1 MNENILVLSD
11 LNTGNNLKQGD
22 QTILKYLC
30 GDGSGEVLKL
40 EGLKA
45 RAVLKN
51 RKNTVIFSTETTVR
65 ANNEVLFIIDKIL
78 PATQYVLEI
87 IVDEKYIF
95 PSDNSLHLNITA
107 SSLGALVKEIENNPL
122 DLIIDDLK
130 SRLEISGSNHVHT
143 QQVAS
148 DIWEI
153 NHSLNKYPSVTIAD
167 TSGNLVIG
175 SVHYISTSKII
186 VRFSA
191 PFAGVAYLN

>member
-1 MNENILVLSD
+1 MNENILILSD

-30 GDGSGEVLKL
+30 GDGSGETLKL

-51 RKNTVIFSTETTVR
+51 RKNTVIFSTETTVN

-87 IVDEKYIF
+87 IVDDKYIF

-122 DLIIDDLK
+122 DLIIDNLK
-130 SRLEISGSNHVHT
+130 NRLEISGSNHVHT

-191 PFAGVAYLN
+191 PFSGVAYLN

>member
-1 MNENILVLSD
+1 MNENILILSD

-45 RAVLKN
+45 RVVLKN
-51 RKNTVIFSTETTVR
+51 RKNTVIFSTETTVN

-78 PATQYVLEI
+78 PATQYILEI
-87 IVDEKYIF
+87 IVDDKYIF

-107 SSLGALVKEIENNPL
+107 SSLGALVKEIENNSL
-122 DLIIDDLK
+122 DLIIDDIK

-153 NHSLNKYPSVTIAD
+153 NHPLNKYPSVTIVD
-167 TSGNLVIG
+167 TSGNLVVG

>member
-1 MNENILVLSD
+1 MNENILILSD

-30 GDGSGEVLKL
+30 GDGSGETLKL

-51 RKNTVIFSTETTVR
+51 RKNTVIFSTETTVN

-87 IVDEKYIF
+87 IVDDKYIF
-95 PSDNSLHLNITA
+95 PSDNSLQLNITA

-122 DLIIDDLK
+122 VLIIDNLK
-130 SRLEISGSNHVHT
+130 NRLEISGSNHVHT

-191 PFAGVAYLN
+191 PFSGVAYLN

>member
-1 MNENILVLSD
+1 MNENILILSD

-51 RKNTVIFSTETTVR
+51 RKNTVIFSTETTVN

-78 PATQYVLEI
+78 PATQYILEI
-87 IVDEKYIF
+87 IVDDKYIF

-148 DIWEI
+148 NIWEI
-153 NHSLNKYPSVTIAD
+153 NHSLNKYLSVTIVD
-167 TSGNLVIG
+167 TSGNLVVG

-186 VRFSA
+186 VKFSA

>member
-1 MNENILVLSD
+1 MNGNILILSD

-30 GDGSGEVLKL
+30 GDGSGDVLKL

-51 RKNTVIFSTETTVR
+51 RKNNVVFSTETTVK
-65 ANNEVLFIIDKIL
+65 ANNEVLFIIDKVL
-78 PATQYVLEI
+78 PVAKYVLEI
-87 IVDEKYIF
+87 IVDDKYIF

-107 SSLGALVKEIENNPL
+107 SSLGALVEEIESNSL
-122 DLIIDDLK
+122 DLIVDDLK
-130 SRLEISGSNHVHT
+130 NRLEISGSNHVHT

-153 NHSLNKYPSVTIAD
+153 NHSLNKYPSVTIVD
-167 TSGNLVIG
+167 TSGNLVVG
-175 SVHYISTSKII
+175 SVHYISTSKI
-186 VRFSA
+186 VVKFSA